1 MVQHLEKKNLFILL
15 ALFDHDRKVMKKENQ
30 VR

>member
-1 MVQHLEKKNLFILL
+1 MVQCLEKKNLFILL
-15 ALFDHDRKVMKKENQ
+15 ALFIHDRKVMEENQ